1 VKVEFRESFEKDLK
15 RIGDANA
22 FKQIRKAIQ
31 RCELVETI
39 DKIPG
44 LKKLVGTKDYYRIRI
59 GDFRLGIII
68 AGKTITFIRVLHRKE
83 IYRYFP

>member
-1 VKVEFRESFEKDLK
+1 MKVEFRESFEKDLK

-22 FKQIRKAIQ
+22 FRQIRKAIQ
-31 RCELVETI
+31 RCELIESI
-39 DKIPG
+39 DKIPS
-44 LKKLVGTKDYYRIRI
+44 LKKLTGTKDFYRIRV

-68 AGKTITFIRVLHRKE
+68 AGKSITFVRVLHRKE